1 MINEQFNKFLIE
13 EFFQSEEWAL
23 MKETVEDSQ
32 WHREPD
38 VSVHTLMVLNHYV
51 DHFLNSRTE
60 TENKIALLA
69 LLFHDTGKP
78 EAEEELER
86 ADGSGKYRRYAGHES
101 VSSHCFMEYYLKSP
115 TLKSWLTVDEAR
127 AIRWIIEY
135 HLPYGYKQRDK
146 VHDLKLATEL
156 VLKKVDCTLQTF
168 YDCLRSDAN
177 GRISDDHATKLQNVE
192 DWIANFDQVR
202 TDWNQMVPKSPN
214 QKMYILVGPSG
225 SGKSTFTKSLGENV
239 KVINEDQMKMDLFRS
254 IFPEDQRNDFD
265 IYDDAWQYC
274 TMDHKPQ
281 YTFYRDRTIRD
292 IVDIAKK
299 GAFPAVVDVVNS
311 SKKRRAQFVSIAKQ
325 QGFEVEIVEF
335 WVPLDVLQARQ
346 ETRGDKRVP
355 VQSVKK
361 QYDAIQLGWVGSEC
375 YSVKVVMNH
384 EN

>member
-23 MKETVEDSQ
+23 MKNTVEDSP
-32 WHREPD
+32 WHREQD

-51 DHFLNSRTE
+51 DHFLNSRSE

-78 EAEEELER
+78 EAEEEIER

-135 HLPYGYKQRDK
+135 HLPYGYKHRNK

-156 VLKKVDCTLQTF
+156 VLKKIDCTLQTF

-192 DWIANFDQVR
+192 DWIANFDQVY
-202 TDWNQMVPKSPN
+202 TNWNQMVSKTPR

-239 KVINEDQMKMDLFRS
+239 KVINEDTMKMDLFRS

-265 IYDDAWQYC
+265 IYDDAWRYC
-274 TMDHKPQ
+274 EIEHKPQ
-281 YTFYRDRTIRD
+281 YAFYRDRITRG
-292 IVDIAKK
+292 IVDAAKK
-299 GAFPAVVDVVNS
+299 GAFSVVVDMVNS
-311 SKKRRAQFVSIAKQ
+311 SKKRRSQFVSIAKQ